1 MKKKLLLLLLVAT
14 MCFNLCGCI
23 VEESEEDIDATRS
36 AQLEEKYDFYS
47 KSIDAIKEEMELT
60 TQQANS
66 VFEVFIEIGLN
77 KKIGTILVE
86 DEYYS
91 VWLNNQYVDV
101 YLSDG
106 EISKIMAEGIELY
119 PNSPDSI
126 ITWDD
131 SKTTGYVTFDMEASD
146 YKETIILDFSNY
158 LVNYLTLL
166 NTDNLP
172 EECTQIQFYANVMKD
187 NEKMFRM
194 SCSFSIDFIKNT
206 EKFSVYDVEKN
217 MLDRYLPPELQ

>member
-1 MKKKLLLLLLVAT
+1 
-14 MCFNLCGCI
+14 
-23 VEESEEDIDATRS
+23 
-36 AQLEEKYDFYS
+36 
-47 KSIDAIKEEMELT
+47 
-60 TQQANS
+60 
-66 VFEVFIEIGLN
+66 
-77 KKIGTILVE
+77 
-86 DEYYS
+86 
-91 VWLNNQYVDV
+91 
-101 YLSDG
+101 
-106 EISKIMAEGIELY
+106 
-119 PNSPDSI
+119 
-126 ITWDD
+126 
-131 SKTTGYVTFDMEASD
+131 MEASD